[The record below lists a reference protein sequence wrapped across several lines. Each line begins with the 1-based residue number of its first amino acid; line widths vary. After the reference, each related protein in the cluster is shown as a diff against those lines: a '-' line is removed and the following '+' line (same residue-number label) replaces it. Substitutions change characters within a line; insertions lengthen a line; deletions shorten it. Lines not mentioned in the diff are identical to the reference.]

1 MQEQKFREIRSSF
14 TPRIIILLFPYRWS
28 EASHG
33 WVVGL
38 TCYYILLPE
47 VPTRYILKL
56 SDIILTLPN
65 GNSSIYWALTP
76 TSFCYF
82 RKNLVWHEERNT
94 FYVGVIT
101 TSIKL
106 SLFSLYTLKRNWEW
120 CTRTVCTGCVCV
132 ILFFNFSSLYHLK
145 DTEESANYSTHFNFD
160 ISLD

>member
-1 MQEQKFREIRSSF
+1 M
-14 TPRIIILLFPYRWS
+14 
-28 EASHG
+28 
-33 WVVGL
+33 VGL

-82 RKNLVWHEERNT
+82 RKNLVWHGERNT

-106 SLFSLYTLKRNWEW
+106 SLFSLYLLHKKILRVVYYTLDVYLGRYSIYFRPPRAPWGPLVYHCNPLKRYGKVDQLK
-120 CTRTVCTGCVCV
+120 TQ
-132 ILFFNFSSLYHLK
+132 FNFGQKIFY
-145 DTEESANYSTHFNFD
+145 YP
-160 ISLD
+160 I